1 MGQPAGAG
9 CGFVSVLGVPP
20 SLRKKGPRE
29 RGSCLASVSTF
40 PRAQYRISNSEPPA
54 VIQLVQSKRRPFRGM
69 DVESLLRNY
78 NDSEVAVSLLNVGFI
93 SLSLGCIRLDHLVA
107 NRKSAETHL

>member
-1 MGQPAGAG
+1 M
-9 CGFVSVLGVPP
+9 
-20 SLRKKGPRE
+20 
-29 RGSCLASVSTF
+29 
-40 PRAQYRISNSEPPA
+40 
-54 VIQLVQSKRRPFRGM
+54 QSKKRPFKGG
-69 DVESLLRNY
+69 DVASFYY

>member
-1 MGQPAGAG
+1 M
-9 CGFVSVLGVPP
+9 
-20 SLRKKGPRE
+20 
-29 RGSCLASVSTF
+29 
-40 PRAQYRISNSEPPA
+40 
-54 VIQLVQSKRRPFRGM
+54 QSKRRPFRGM